1 MVARA
6 RVTVPSRLGRGAGAG
21 FATLL
26 LPAVLLRAGATAGD
40 RLTVAVA
47 IGLAGLGASATR
59 RQTREAAA
67 PLGASVVAVSA
78 WLFTQTPLGA
88 MMWWIALALGL
99 GLGMTLPRR
108 LRPGGATAASA
119 AVAAVAIVVARA
131 AGGRASALAVGTA
144 CAVVSAVAASSVAR
158 AARPSARPSGR
169 LVASATSI
177 FVVGLTGW
185 IGANSPTAGWF
196 GSLVSHGPRER
207 REVAITFD
215 DGPNI
220 TYTPVVRAIL
230 DAHGVKGTFFTVGRA
245 LDARPDIS
253 RALLDDGHLL
263 GNHSYLH
270 DEIRWLDPRYPE
282 LERTQRA
289 FRRDLG
295 VCPTFFRP
303 PHGQHTPFMAHAV
316 RRHRMTMV
324 TWNVSAGDFATRD
337 AGLVARRVLRRARPG
352 AIIDLHDG
360 IDGNLTA
367 DRSVLTR
374 ALPIILD
381 GLRAR
386 GLRPV
391 RLDVLLGRPGY
402 GAAC

>member
-1 MVARA
+1 VLARA
-6 RVTVPSRLGRGAGAG
+6 HDARQSWVVRGAGAG
-21 FATLL
+21 LATLL
-26 LPAVLLRAGATAGD
+26 LPVVLLHAGSSTGD
-40 RLTVAVA
+40 RLTAAVAVA
-47 IGLAGLGASATR
+47 LAGLGALASR
-59 RQTREAAA
+59 RHTREALA
-67 PLGASVVAVSA
+67 PLGALIVAASA
-78 WLFTQTPLGA
+78 WLFTQTALGA
-88 MMWWIALALGL
+88 MTWWVALSLGL
-99 GLGMTLPRR
+99 GLGITLPRQ
-108 LRPGGATAASA
+108 LRPGRAVVTSATLAA
-119 AVAAVAIVVARA
+119 ITVVLVRV
-131 AGGRASALAVGTA
+131 AGGRGPALAAGTA
-144 CAVVSAVAASSVAR
+144 WAVVSAVAASVVPPISR
-158 AARPSARPSGR
+158 SSARSSL
-169 LVASATSI
+169 LVASSTAV
-177 FVVGLTGW
+177 FFLGLAGW
-185 IGANSPTAGWF
+185 IGANSPSASWF
-196 GSLVSHGPRER
+196 GSLVDHGPRHR
-207 REVAITFD
+207 REVALTFD

-220 TYTPVVRAIL
+220 TYTPAVRAIL
-230 DAHGVKGTFFTVGRA
+230 DEYGVKGTFFTVGKA

-253 RALLDDGHLL
+253 RALMDAGHLL

-295 VCPTFFRP
+295 VCPSFFRP
-303 PHGQHTPFMAHAV
+303 PHGQHNPFMAHAV

-324 TWNVSAGDFATRD
+324 TWDVSAGDFATHD
-337 AGLVARRVLRRARPG
+337 AALVARRVLQRARPG

-374 ALPIILD
+374 ALPMILE

-391 RLDVLLGRPGY
+391 RLDVLLERPGY

>member
-6 RVTVPSRLGRGAGAG
+6 HVTRTSWVGLGAGAG
-21 FATLL
+21 FATLF
-26 LPAVLLRAGATAGD
+26 LPAVLLHTGISAGD
-40 RLTVAVA
+40 GLTAAVA
-47 IGLAGLGASATR
+47 IGLAALGALATR
-59 RQTREAAA
+59 RQTRETAA
-67 PLGASVVAVSA
+67 PLGALIVAASA
-78 WLFTQTPLGA
+78 WLFTQTPLGP
-88 MMWWIALALGL
+88 MTCWIALSLGL
-99 GLGMTLPRR
+99 GSGMTLPRK
-108 LRPGGATAASA
+108 LRPGGAVVASG
-119 AVAAVAIVVARA
+119 AVATITIVVARVWD
-131 AGGRASALAVGTA
+131 GRASALAVGIGW
-144 CAVVSAVAASSVAR
+144 AVVSAAAASVVAVRSRPR
-158 AARPSARPSGR
+158 ARSHG
-169 LVASATSI
+169 LVVVSI
-177 FVVGLTGW
+177 TVIFALGLTGW
-185 IGANSPTAGWF
+185 IGANSPSAGWF
-196 GSLVSHGPRER
+196 GSLVNHGPRVG
-207 REVAITFD
+207 REVALTFD

-220 TYTPVVRAIL
+220 KYTPAVRAIL
-230 DAHGVKGTFFTVGRA
+230 DEHGVKATFFTVGKA

-253 RALLDDGHLL
+253 RALRDDGHLL

-295 VCPTFFRP
+295 ICPSFFRP
-303 PHGQHTPFMAHAV
+303 PHGQHTPFMARAV

-324 TWNVSAGDFATRD
+324 TWDVSAGDFATHD
-337 AGLVARRVLRRARPG
+337 AALVARRVLRRARPG

-360 IDGNLTA
+360 LDGDLTA

-374 ALPIILD
+374 ALPTILD